1 MNTDN
6 SLGTLDDVVADYSA
20 EMRPIVLRLRA
31 LILDIDPETTEQPR
45 PGDRALSYGVG
56 PRKMLDGYAYIM
68 AQSTYVN
75 LGFYQG
81 TALPDPAGL
90 LEGTGKKLRHV
101 KVRTAAET
109 DAPALRD
116 LVAAAVA
123 ERRTARET

>member
-56 PRKMLDGYAYIM
+56 PRKMLDGYATIM